1 MMDIIIVTVEGVTND
16 GDIIASKVEIID
28 TEAETVTK
36 DGTIDEDILKY
47 YKRRFPLTTE
57 AMGL

>member
-28 TEAETVTK
+28 TEAGTVTK